1 MFVSV
6 LRPNVI
12 EHEFLHTMGAQHEQ
26 NRPDRN
32 DFVQILWFG
41 SKTLSLN
48 FFLIIKFKQ
57 LLEPFFRNNID
68 PASYSAYSI
77 IQNDDWFDIDSRYH
91 FLDIKT

>member
-6 LRPNVI
+6 VRPNVI

-41 SKTLSLN
+41 SKNLSLN
-48 FFLIIKFKQ
+48 FF
-57 LLEPFFRNNID
+57 
-68 PASYSAYSI
+68 
-77 IQNDDWFDIDSRYH
+77 
-91 FLDIKT
+91 